1 MSYYSCCQVIQNL
14 TLRPNLSGRTQGI
27 IRCPRTKPL
36 PAQGLERFTNLVTL
50 SLGSVNLTSLTN
62 FPQLPKLQNLLLSDN
77 NIAGGLEA
85 LTAAKLDQLTELD
98 LSNNKFASLPSFKP
112 LAGLRSLKALHVEA
126 NPAEKTVKDLRQSL
140 FKMMAALQYVDNVDP
155 FGKGRSSLQYQCI
168 TTCSGGWSESCLPCR
183 ETYL

>member
-1 MSYYSCCQVIQNL
+1 MSSVFCCQVIQNS
-14 TLRPNLSGRTQGI
+14 TLHPHLPGRTKGI

-77 NIAGGLEA
+77 KIAGGLEA

-126 NPAEKTVKDLRQSL
+126 NPADKTVKDLRQSL
-140 FKMMAALQYVDNVDP
+140 FKMMVALQYVDNVDP
-155 FGKGRSSLQYQCI
+155 FGKGRFSLQYQCI

-183 ETYL
+183 EACF

>member
-1 MSYYSCCQVIQNL
+1 M
-14 TLRPNLSGRTQGI
+14 
-27 IRCPRTKPL
+27 RCPRTKPL

-77 NIAGGLEA
+77 KIAGGLEA

-140 FKMMAALQYVDNVDP
+140 FKMIAALQYVDNVDP
-155 FGKGRSSLQYQCI
+155 FGKGRSVFTAIQVCNYLFWSLV
-168 TTCSGGWSESCLPCR
+168 
-183 ETYL
+183 